1 MHGIAF
7 ADYYQWEDEQ
17 GTVHITNYPPT
28 AESLKKSKVHKYGSE
43 SNNNSDSTNKN
54 EQKSS
59 KSARPSIS
67 VQPTGSHSSQSSEP
81 QEQIPPPYNC
91 IKLCVKDNIDARKL
105 CKRGSDNY
113 ISCIKQSK
121 ERLDD
126 CRRTC
131 KEEEKYATSNSS
143 MGKNNV
149 ESSGDLKV
157 SAEAKTS
164 SPDTIKFDLLDTR
177 DPAEREGYP
186 YPKSPISHV
195 MYGDHSLGVDRLA
208 ILKAKLIERFGD
220 KLEGKLIHLT
230 QFYVMEATVRSSHIK
245 STSGKQI
252 PYDGPFLPSLIGEVT
267 ITLDGGFF
275 HGSVIFRMKQG
286 SKATKSALT
295 IATTMIIDDLFRDM
309 DMHSKTWRF

>member
-1 MHGIAF
+1 MEKTLRYFLSIIIIIFLFQGIAF
-7 ADYYQWEDEQ
+7 ADYQWKDEQ
-17 GTVHITNYPPT
+17 GTIHITKDPPPG
-28 AESLKKSKVHKYGSE
+28 KSSRPSTDVQ
-43 SNNNSDSTNKN
+43 STNFHA
-54 EQKSS
+54 S
-59 KSARPSIS
+59 
-67 VQPTGSHSSQSSEP
+67 QPNDSQDE
-81 QEQIPPPYNC
+81 IPPPYNC
-91 IKLCVKDNIDARKL
+91 IKLCVKDNVDARKL

-157 SAEAKTS
+157 SAQAKTS

-186 YPKSPISHV
+186 YPKSTISYV
-195 MYGDHSLGVDRLA
+195 MHGDQSLGVDRLA
-208 ILKAKLIERFGD
+208 ILRAKLVERFAD
-220 KLEGKLIHLT
+220 ELEGKTIHLT
-230 QFYVMEATVRSSHIK
+230 QFYVLEKAVRPSYIE
-245 STSGKQI
+245 STSGKRI
-252 PYDGPFLPSLIGEVT
+252 PYEGPFLPSLIGEIT
-267 ITLDGGFF
+267 MTLDGGFF
-275 HGSVIFRMKQG
+275 HGSVIFQMKQG

-309 DMHSKTWRF
+309 NMHSKD